1 MKTNKFIMIFL
12 ALLVILSTVL
22 QPFSNSAYANND
34 EYKIKNIEDYKTD
47 KEVLN
52 ARIDEDLSTNDHKQI
67 KVSITQETKEIIFV
81 FQKLLNF
88 REDNVLPDNMEV
100 DKDYKDKGLYGKNY
114 TSMRLINKDT
124 KEKNDESNSTS
135 KEIKEVSIKFD
146 VANKLQSGELFA
158 AISDGYVSISVL
170 KNKDTNA
177 NTDTNEKVSKI
188 ADKATEKSVAK
199 TSEVTTNNNIDKT
212 ADKIHTKDNP
222 LREQFKKYEDN
233 ATKEPNI
240 LESLDSTFN
249 LGVFR
254 AARGPI
260 VIETYVKF
268 AIVSNTGESI
278 KGQIGYKLMEIQS
291 NGVQRPFKQGFLNT
305 EKKEIVF
312 TGLKL
317 NTTYKFYITSVP
329 PGYDRPVQ
337 SVAEFYFDT
346 TGIHFTKGS
355 GGIVLQSNLPIA
367 LGYFITDTSGKAITD
382 RGAMR
387 FELKKE
393 TSSGETNINVNSI
406 PDVGVV
412 NKINIE
418 LNRRGIELNTK
429 YKLYVTRVPNGFQR
443 PERSV
448 SEFYFT
454 AKDGN
459 LFIYYTKGGT
469 TIVLKRIGEQDKP
482 LGDNEYYG
490 FVGVEDKIKISKDYD
505 NSSGMDAFCFRADDT
520 FPDFGGR
527 VVYTKLMV
535 TPDELY
541 NQAQNPRVGKKE
553 LYDAI
558 RKIYYY
564 CETHKE
570 ELLTNYGLNNK
581 EFWETT
587 NHKQDHGYYRAVQE
601 AVWYYSNSFNT
612 PKNYPEGSKLHDIM
626 KNAVNHII
634 RESAKVSEKDMNS
647 VKIQIFKTYKTT
659 SAGEPYQSLVTFELE
674 KNTDINV
681 LKLGESDTALK
692 GAVFKLEKLAD
703 NSFTPIYKGENENI
717 SEFKFKGLTVGKY
730 RLTETQAP
738 KGYKLLGEPI
748 DFQIEENSGTFNI
761 KLLSSNPKVIIDSS
775 SMSITVKNEKNTTS
789 ITVNKKWFT
798 TDGREK
804 QRNEGSITYN
814 LIQVSRTNIGRTME
828 KVYKSQKVLTS
839 NDNWTVTYTDLP
851 LAGVNDE
858 GDDVTYSYYVEENTL
873 PDYSTSY
880 INSSGKES
888 RNPANTAITSGTITI
903 KNTEKMKFILPET
916 GGMGRL
922 AIYLIGTFLLGI
934 SIFMTVFRRN
944 FTKIKTK

>member
-81 FQKLLNF
+81 FQKSLNF

-188 ADKATEKSVAK
+188 TDKATENSVAK
-199 TSEVTTNNNIDKT
+199 TSEVATNNNIDKT

-222 LREQFKKYEDN
+222 LREQFKNYEDN

-249 LGVFR
+249 LGIFR

-278 KGQIGYKLMEIQS
+278 KGQIGYRLMEIQS

-429 YKLYVTRVPNGFQR
+429 YKLYVFCI
-443 PERSV
+443 
-448 SEFYFT
+448 
-454 AKDGN
+454 
-459 LFIYYTKGGT
+459 LL
-469 TIVLKRIGEQDKP
+469 LK
-482 LGDNEYYG
+482 
-490 FVGVEDKIKISKDYD
+490 
-505 NSSGMDAFCFRADDT
+505 
-520 FPDFGGR
+520 
-527 VVYTKLMV
+527 
-535 TPDELY
+535 
-541 NQAQNPRVGKKE
+541 
-553 LYDAI
+553 
-558 RKIYYY
+558 
-564 CETHKE
+564 
-570 ELLTNYGLNNK
+570 
-581 EFWETT
+581 
-587 NHKQDHGYYRAVQE
+587 
-601 AVWYYSNSFNT
+601 
-612 PKNYPEGSKLHDIM
+612 
-626 KNAVNHII
+626 II
-634 RESAKVSEKDMNS
+634 
-647 VKIQIFKTYKTT
+647 
-659 SAGEPYQSLVTFELE
+659 L
-674 KNTDINV
+674 
-681 LKLGESDTALK
+681 
-692 GAVFKLEKLAD
+692 
-703 NSFTPIYKGENENI
+703 
-717 SEFKFKGLTVGKY
+717 
-730 RLTETQAP
+730 
-738 KGYKLLGEPI
+738 
-748 DFQIEENSGTFNI
+748 
-761 KLLSSNPKVIIDSS
+761 
-775 SMSITVKNEKNTTS
+775 
-789 ITVNKKWFT
+789 
-798 TDGREK
+798 
-804 QRNEGSITYN
+804 
-814 LIQVSRTNIGRTME
+814 
-828 KVYKSQKVLTS
+828 
-839 NDNWTVTYTDLP
+839 
-851 LAGVNDE
+851 
-858 GDDVTYSYYVEENTL
+858 
-873 PDYSTSY
+873 
-880 INSSGKES
+880 
-888 RNPANTAITSGTITI
+888 
-903 KNTEKMKFILPET
+903 
-916 GGMGRL
+916 
-922 AIYLIGTFLLGI
+922 
-934 SIFMTVFRRN
+934 
-944 FTKIKTK
+944 